1 MDYWSPEEFLEKLS
15 IHNRII
21 NRRRKTPNLY
31 RSWILFYER
40 VLVNDVVR
48 LAVQNDGHK
57 FWEKD
62 PSFRF
67 RFRFQLILGFYL
79 EVKGNWL
86 NARHHKIFIIMVI
99 K

>member
-1 MDYWSPEEFLEKLS
+1 MDYIMDYWSSEEFLEKLS

-21 NRRRKTPNLY
+21 YRRRKTPNLH

-62 PSFRF
+62 PFPDH
-67 RFRFQLILGFYL
+67 
-79 EVKGNWL
+79 EVDCLLRKQEKMK
-86 NARHHKIFIIMVI
+86 AQ
-99 K
+99 

>member
-21 NRRRKTPNLY
+21 YRRRKTPNLH

-48 LAVQNDGHK
+48 LAVQSERLLHK
-57 FWEKD
+57 NCFAGTVI
-62 PSFRF
+62 
-67 RFRFQLILGFYL
+67 LIML
-79 EVKGNWL
+79 EVN
-86 NARHHKIFIIMVI
+86 
-99 K
+99 